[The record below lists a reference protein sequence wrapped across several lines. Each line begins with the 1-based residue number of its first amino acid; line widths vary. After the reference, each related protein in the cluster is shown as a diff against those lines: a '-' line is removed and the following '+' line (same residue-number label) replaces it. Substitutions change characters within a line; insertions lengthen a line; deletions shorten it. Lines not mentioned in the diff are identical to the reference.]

1 MDTSQGHM
9 IGGLGCTTFPGNMS
23 RKQERPKVFGS
34 TDTSASGE
42 VWFFLISSSKF
53 QAIFGTS

>member
-34 TDTSASGE
+34 TDTSASGDQNFDG
-42 VWFFLISSSKF
+42 WMGWL
-53 QAIFGTS
+53 